1 MPENSAGVLQP
12 VVNVASL
19 ATQTN
24 RQGSGYESTH
34 GSVADAIGLSK
45 IGARYIELP
54 PGKSFCPFHVHHADE
69 EMFVI
74 LEGTGTYRFGES
86 TYEVGSG
93 DVLGAPCGGPEFAH
107 KLTNTGDAV
116 LKYLAVSTRSDM
128 DICEYP
134 DSGKFG
140 VGTHSRRF
148 RFIGRMDDFR
158 DYWDGEPDAQPEPA
172 E

>member
-1 MPENSAGVLQP
+1 MPKNTAGASSP
-12 VVNVASL
+12 IVNVALLST
-19 ATQTN
+19 ATD

-34 GSVADAIGLSK
+34 ASVADAIGLSK

-54 PGKSFCPFHVHHADE
+54 PGKSFCPFHVHHVEE

-74 LEGTGTYRFGES
+74 LEGTGTYRFGED
-86 TYEVGSG
+86 TYEVAFG

-107 KLTNTGDAV
+107 KLTNTGDTT
-116 LKYLAVSTRSDM
+116 LKYLAISTQSDA

-140 VGTHSRRF
+140 VGTRSRRF
-148 RFIGRMDDFR
+148 RFIGRMDDSR
-158 DYWDGEPDAQPEPA
+158 DYWDGEPDAQP
-172 E
+172 